1 MTTLNKYIKSSFPYR
16 YAAVK
21 SKSIILPGFQ
31 GLPLYDVIVFFK
43 YQVQKVGLNDRA
55 RSISFSFL
63 MAIPAATIFLC
74 TLIPY
79 LPVSKKLTRQLL
91 LLTNEITPNQNTYML
106 VSNFLNDFLTKPR
119 GGLLSIGLIVAL
131 YYASNAMIGLMRT
144 FNKSLSSYT
153 RRNFIENRI
162 IAIRLTLVMILLVI
176 GCIVILVTQDE
187 LLKYVFRALHIHRRS
202 MKGVVKSLRWVVIVP
217 LFYFTIAFIYR
228 HAPAITKKWRLI
240 SPGTSLATILMI
252 LLTFLFSYWV
262 NNFGTYN
269 KVYGSIGTI
278 LILMLVIYFNALI
291 LLIGFELNVSIHT
304 LKERATQRNL
314 EEEKKLENLKN

>member
-1 MTTLNKYIKSSFPYR
+1 MTRFEKIIKASIPYR
-16 YAAVK
+16 FAVDK
-21 SKSIILPGFQ
+21 SKSVYLPGFQ

-43 YQVQKVGLNDRA
+43 YQVRKVGLNDRA

-79 LPVSKKLTRQLL
+79 LPVSKKLTKQLL
-91 LLTNEITPNQNTYML
+91 LLTNEVTPNQNTFNL

-119 GGLLSIGLIVAL
+119 GGLLSVGLIVAL

-144 FNKSLSSYT
+144 FNKSLHTYT
-153 RRNFIENRI
+153 QRNFIENRL
-162 IAIRLTLVMILLVI
+162 IAVRLTLVMILLII
-176 GCIVILVTQDE
+176 GSIVILVTQDE
-187 LLKYVFRALHIHRRS
+187 LLKYVFRALHVHRRS
-202 MKGVVKSLRWVVIVP
+202 MKGLVKSLRWVVIIP

-228 HAPAITKKWRLI
+228 NAPAIPKKWRLI
-240 SPGTSLATILMI
+240 SAGTTLATIMMI
-252 LLTFLFSYWV
+252 VLTFLFSFWV

-278 LILMLVIYFNALI
+278 LILMIVIYFNALI
-291 LLIGFELNVSIHT
+291 LLIGFELNVSIQELT
-304 LKERATQRNL
+304 ERAKKRENL
-314 EEEKKLENLKN
+314 EI